1 MSPLE
6 QISGLSAAKL
16 LSYWPEN
23 YPISLLASHG
33 GGPNGRFSMA
43 ASHHDRI
50 EFRGPKSHLELS
62 ECLEQA
68 SGRGEGL
75 TGHGWVV
82 VLGYELGR
90 EIEPSV
96 KTSTRNSANQHDWPE
111 ATLLRCEGVLA
122 SMDDGPWKI
131 IGDAKSV
138 PTFSS
143 PRELQCVAGD
153 LSSDITPE
161 EYQHIVSTVI
171 DYIHAG
177 DCFQANLAHRFT
189 CPFNGSVRALAQAAF
204 QAADP
209 RYGAHIETG
218 NGRTAI
224 SMSPELF
231 LDVDNRQAQRVI
243 RTRPIK
249 GTRPAHIDPEELH
262 KSSKDRAELAMI
274 VDLMRNDLGRVCTP
288 GSVKVN
294 TGRAIESHQ
303 TIHHGVAEI
312 CGDIKPEA
320 GIGDIICAT
329 FPPGSVTG
337 APKIRA
343 MQIIESLENIRRGP
357 YCGAMGWIDDSGMM
371 VLNVGIR
378 TISAYD
384 TTNSKT
390 DSIDGLLEYQAG
402 CGIVADS
409 DPLMEYQESI
419 DKTEVFRRT
428 LELISYQ
435 SGCP

>member
-1 MSPLE
+1 MSPHKH
-6 QISGLSAAKL
+6 ISGLSAAKV
-16 LSYWPEN
+16 LSCWPKN
-23 YPISLLASHG
+23 RPLSLLASHG
-33 GGPNGRFSMA
+33 GGPFGQFSMA

-50 EFRGPKSHLELS
+50 EFQGPQAHHELS
-62 ECLEQA
+62 ACLEKT

-90 EIEPSV
+90 AIEPSV
-96 KTSTRNSANQHDWPE
+96 QTNQVDATPLDWPE

-122 SMDDGPWKI
+122 SRNDGPWQI
-131 IGDAKSV
+131 IGDKHSV
-138 PTFSS
+138 PTLSEPKS
-143 PRELQCVAGD
+143 LQCIAGD
-153 LSSDITPE
+153 LRDDLSPE
-161 EYQHIVSTVI
+161 EYQDIVSTVI
-171 DYIHAG
+171 DFIHAG
-177 DCFQANLAHRFT
+177 DCFQANVAHRFS
-189 CPFNGSVRALAQAAF
+189 CPFSGSVRALAHAAF

-231 LDVDNRQAQRVI
+231 LDVDNTHNQRVI

-249 GTRPAHIDPEELH
+249 GTRPAHVDPQELDS
-262 KSSKDRAELAMI
+262 SSKDKAELAMI
-274 VDLMRNDLGRVCTP
+274 VDLMRNDLGRICSP
-288 GSVKVN
+288 GSVEVI
-294 TGRAIESHQ
+294 TGRTIESHQ

-312 CGDIKPEA
+312 RGTVQPQA
-320 GIGDIICAT
+320 SIGDIITAT

-337 APKIRA
+337 APKVRA
-343 MQIIESLENIRRGP
+343 MQIIESLEQVRRGP

-384 TTNSKT
+384 TTGSKT
-390 DSIDGLLEYQAG
+390 DSIDGYLEYQAG

-409 DPLMEYQESI
+409 EPSMEYQESI

-428 LELISYQ
+428 LELVSHQ